1 MELIKRNEVFGI
13 SGTTEHYIVEGTV
26 NRDHD
31 GNINVNFRLSN
42 LDETGIG
49 NGYYNKYIENNY
61 SDFGVSGS
69 DENYAKLIEYAK
81 EVVAFVND
89 NLDSIN

>member
-13 SGTTEHYIVEGTV
+13 SGTTEHYIVEGNV
-26 NRDHD
+26 NRDLA
-31 GNINVNFRLSN
+31 GNINVNFRVSN

-69 DENYAKLIEYAK
+69 DENLGKLIIYAK
-81 EVVAFVND
+81 EVVDFVND